1 MHGQLKRNWSASKK
15 LAFLPPSSPWPILYL
30 PLELEDIFE
39 IVRELNVPIIEVN
52 IIREYRFV
60 VGSNIIYR
68 SRIYY
73 RKLNLSKIL
82 ASILF
87 ERKNLYIYTI
97 LGRICLFYKYYYI
110 LLLYFLLKTNETI
123 QIISHLS
130 FSPFSDRSI
139 LTNRGTG
146 FRPAAEGRIQSR
158 IREDETVGGEQGE
171 SIRGW
176 TRVSLGKGR
185 EGRRMFWV
193 QFNLHRGKGLGEEGS
208 WRWKERGKGSG
219 CGRASLA
226 AGHANCQPL
235 VGTLCITKLR
245 NDSSPGNP
253 PFHGLAKQLGT
264 PQRWLK
270 IPRTLCRSRWRLRYV
285 TIQSSQLTKHMRD
298 YRFGLTFSLT
308 LSLSSF
314 EMHFVEFF
322 SVFLDRDIFKK
333 RWVFCY

>member
-1 MHGQLKRNWSASKK
+1 MGNWKGIDPPRRNLLFYLHLLLDQSYTCLLNSKIYLKLFEKK
-15 LAFLPPSSPWPILYL
+15 NI
-30 PLELEDIFE
+30 
-39 IVRELNVPIIEVN
+39 PIIEVN

-73 RKLNLSKIL
+73 RKLKLSKIL

-110 LLLYFLLKTNETI
+110 YFLLKNERNDSNNLTF
-123 QIISHLS
+123 SLLS
-130 FSPFSDRSI
+130 LFRSLDI
-139 LTNRGTG
+139 NRGTA
-146 FRPAAEGRIQSR
+146 FLPAAEGRNQSR

-193 QFNLHRGKGLGEEGS
+193 QFNLHRGKGLGEEGG

-245 NDSSPGNP
+245 SDSSPGNP

-308 LSLSSF
+308 LSLLRCILWN
-314 EMHFVEFF
+314 FF
-322 SVFLDRDIFKK
+322 LFFFLDWDIFKK